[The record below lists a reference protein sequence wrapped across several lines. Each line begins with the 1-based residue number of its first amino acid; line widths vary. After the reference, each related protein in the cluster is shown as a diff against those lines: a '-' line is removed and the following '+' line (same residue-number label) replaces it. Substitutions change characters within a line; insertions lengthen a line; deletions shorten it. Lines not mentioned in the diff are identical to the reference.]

1 MLSTTARSSSPAAG
15 AEVPSRGEGRRGRAV
30 ERRKA
35 RETQGDPAQC
45 TAAGVGDE
53 VATALLRRTGPLT
66 VKTPGSDS
74 IVDHP
79 APAISALPRGGN
91 FVF

>member
-15 AEVPSRGEGRRGRAV
+15 AEVPSLLGEGRRGRAV

-79 APAISALPRGGN
+79 APAISALPGGN